1 MCIRDRLEDKPN
13 TGFAEW
19 MSEASLILRSPFMI
33 SYLIQSVRCRN
44 PDRRKAFS
52 TTCAQFVQ
60 WKAPWLLT
68 AISQPFPQPVVFL
81 IPERHYIVS
90 FASFATTFFLHQ
102 KTAEKQLLGRHNGRK
117 NSVPS

>member
-81 IPERHYIVS
+81 IPERHYIVR
-90 FASFATTFFLHQ
+90 F
-102 KTAEKQLLGRHNGRK
+102 TAVSYTHLRAHET
-117 NSVPS
+117 